1 MMKHLLSLLFLIL
14 IFSGCANQ
22 LPPGGGPIDK
32 EPPVV
37 FKTFPESGT
46 LNYNKN
52 YVEFEFNE
60 YINKRSVLN
69 SIFISPY
76 FKEDI
81 EIKWSGKRMRIIFP
95 EKLKENKTYVVT
107 LGTDITDLRGNKL
120 AETTTLRFSTGEKI
134 DDGVIEGKIFD
145 EKPDG
150 IMIFFYL
157 IDSLNQK
164 VKYDSVKPD
173 FVCQSSKDGSFSISG
188 LPNGIFRI
196 IAVQDQ
202 MKNFLF
208 DINEDK
214 IGLPVKDYILSDTL
228 KKISNVFFE
237 LIKID
242 TVKPLVN
249 SVKFEDL
256 NHIKVNFNEPVDLSS
271 ISLDN
276 FLITDTLTNRFN
288 LIGFFSVEK
297 NTITLVSETL
307 NPDRNYLIEI
317 SGVRDLAGNE
327 VDKTTLDFY
336 SEEIRD
342 TTTINLRNLECN
354 FSTNVMEYF
363 NPVCTLYFNDLVRMD
378 DFINASSILD
388 TLGSKIEFQISR
400 TDSSNFILKFPQL
413 KQNNKLLLRI
423 NFGLLKD
430 LAGNLIDTIV
440 TKNLETNSESDYGSI
455 SGVIKNRNMINN
467 LNLEV
472 KSVNKKKSYKVNL
485 EGEKYQIKNILPGS
499 YLLKLSMPEI
509 DTHENK
515 LEFSSPFIYYQD
527 TIKVKSRWPT
537 TDVKFDVLNLIR

>member
-1 MMKHLLSLLFLIL
+1 MMKHSISLLFLIL
-14 IFSGCANQ
+14 IFGGCANQ

-32 EPPVV
+32 EPPSVV
-37 FKTFPESGT
+37 KTFPESGT

-76 FKEDI
+76 FNENV

-95 EKLKENKTYVVT
+95 EKLKEDKTYVVT

-120 AETTTLRFSTGEKI
+120 AETTTLRFSTGDKI
-134 DDGVIEGKIFD
+134 DDGSFEGKIFD

-150 IMIFFYL
+150 VMIFFYL

-164 VKYDSVKPD
+164 IKYDSVKPD
-173 FVCQSSKDGSFSISG
+173 FVCQSSKDGSFSITG

-228 KKISNVFFE
+228 KKNSNILFE

-249 SVKFEDL
+249 SIKFEDL
-256 NHIKVNFNEPVDLSS
+256 NHIKVNFNEPIELNS

-276 FLITDTLTNRFN
+276 FLITDTLKNRFN
-288 LIGFFSVEK
+288 LIGFFPVEK
-297 NTITLVSETL
+297 NMITLVCETL
-307 NPDRNYLIEI
+307 IPNKNYLIEI
-317 SGVRDLAGNE
+317 LGVRDLAGNE
-327 VDKTTLDFY
+327 IDKTTLDFY

-342 TTTINLRNLECN
+342 STTLNLRNLECN
-354 FSTNVMEYF
+354 FSTNVMEYY
-363 NPVCTLYFNDLVRMD
+363 NPICTLYFNDLVRMN
-378 DFINASSILD
+378 DFVNALIVHDSLY
-388 TLGSKIEFQISR
+388 SKFDFQISR

-413 KQNNKLLLRI
+413 KQNDKLFLKI

-430 LAGNLIDTIV
+430 LAGNQIDTIV
-440 TKNLETNSESDYGSI
+440 TKTIETNSESDYGSI
-455 SGVIKNRNMINN
+455 SGVLKNRNMVNN
-467 LNLEV
+467 LSLEI
-472 KSVNKKKSYKVNL
+472 KSLSKKKSYKVNL

-509 DTHENK
+509 NTHQNE
-515 LEFSSPFIYYQD
+515 LGFSSPFIYYQD

-537 TDVKFDVLNLIR
+537 TDINFDVLNLIR

>member
-1 MMKHLLSLLFLIL
+1 MKHLLSLLLLIL

-22 LPPGGGPIDK
+22 LPPGGGTIDK
-32 EPPVV
+32 ESPSVI
-37 FKTFPESGT
+37 KTFPESGT

-81 EIKWSGKRMRIIFP
+81 EIKWAGKRMRIIFP
-95 EKLKENKTYVVT
+95 EKLKADKTYVVT

-120 AETTTLRFSTGEKI
+120 AETTSLRFSTGDKI

-145 EKPDG
+145 DKPDG
-150 IMIFFYL
+150 VMIFFYL

-173 FVCQSSKDGSFSISG
+173 FVCQSSKEGGFSILG

-242 TVKPLVN
+242 TIKPLVN

-256 NHIKVNFNEPVDLSS
+256 NHIKVNFNEPIDLNS

-276 FLITDTLTNRFN
+276 FLITDTLTKRFN
-288 LIGFFSVEK
+288 LIGFFSLEK

-307 NPDRNYLIEI
+307 NPNRNYLIEI

-327 VDKTTLDFY
+327 VDKTKLDFY
-336 SEEIRD
+336 SEETRD
-342 TTTINLRNLECN
+342 TTAINLRNLECN

-388 TLGSKIEFQISR
+388 TLGSKFKFQISR
-400 TDSSNFILKFPQL
+400 TDSSNFILKFPQVN
-413 KQNNKLLLRI
+413 QNDKLLLRI

-430 LAGNLIDTIV
+430 LAGNLVDTIV
-440 TKNLETNSESDYGSI
+440 TKTLETNSESDYGSI
-455 SGVIKNRNMINN
+455 SGVIKNWNMIHN

-485 EGEKYQIKNILPGS
+485 EGDKYQIKNILPGS

-509 DTHENK
+509 DSHK
-515 LEFSSPFIYYQD
+515 GRLKFSPTFIYYQD

-537 TDVKFDVLNLIR
+537 TDVNFDVLNLIR